1 MHDADDGKTTKFEVT
16 FAGPAGGVAHK
27 FEAKSADTKGW
38 FVVAESAGR
47 VWLYRGGDALFVMDY
62 ADNPP
67 GAPAGSKLVRGFLD
81 LQVGPESVVAVGQND
96 VGLMQTLR
104 IIIADVEQRHAI
116 GECIAPENL
125 IHRQLADEVGVGTM
139 FVMVPR
145 MGRTSRCQD
154 MFGHRP
160 RSDS

>member
-1 MHDADDGKTTKFEVT
+1 
-16 FAGPAGGVAHK
+16 
-27 FEAKSADTKGW
+27 
-38 FVVAESAGR
+38 

-139 FVMVPR
+139 FVMALDADDQVPDIIIFFVSENR
-145 MGRTSRCQD
+145 RRE
-154 MFGHRP
+154 FAV
-160 RSDS
+160 